1 MSPETLGA
9 PRGTASPT
17 TGLAATQSAPA
28 APDPTWSEARP
39 GDLTAQQ
46 IMASGTPTRHVF
58 INAGPGT
65 GKTTVAAQRFG
76 ALRFSAESRTD
87 DRAVV
92 AVSFTRAATWNL
104 HRRVS
109 RIWGPTAL
117 VWPHRIVT
125 LDAIMCDLFHDL
137 LGCGLLVWPN
147 GHTTLRVEDSWN
159 VLGGSFWTRQA
170 YRVSITAGGVIEVV
184 TGYSK
189 KPSQRAPSSEISKQL
204 LAGTCTHEDLR
215 DLLESALSNPD
226 VVNRVRNRLAATMRA
241 LIVDEVFDAN
251 DLDIAVIELA
261 VEAAVDVTLVGDPW
275 QALYVFRGARP
286 EVVPELLIRTKMRT
300 LPLTQSFRWRTSGQ
314 QELADT
320 LRAGESVA
328 LDQATHGGANVD
340 ADVVLASTWNQLWE
354 VDNHVLPLAFHAFKG
369 GLEEA
374 AATVLLNHITR
385 SVFSEDATY
394 LGDSL
399 TALAIDDADVPRQL
413 EPDLQRVVEILLTP
427 GRDTLKAA
435 YEDLV
440 RVIKTVSPREL
451 RAAHHAHTKRLA
463 GIAVRLSPHDRPV
476 PGLTIHQAK
485 GREWDVVGV
494 TPSDS
499 ERLRL
504 QLGLVV
510 TEDTDRKLY
519 VACTR
524 ARYLTVQV

>member
-1 MSPETLGA
+1 MSPKTRGA
-9 PRGTASPT
+9 APGAAGPKA
-17 TGLAATQSAPA
+17 GLAGSPLVPATPVQA
-28 APDPTWSEARP
+28 WSEARP
-39 GDLTAQQ
+39 GDLTVQQ
-46 IMASGTPTRHVF
+46 IMASGTSTGNVF

-104 HRRVS
+104 HRRV
-109 RIWGPTAL
+109 RRVWGPAAL
-117 VWPHRIVT
+117 AWPHRIVT

-147 GHTTLRVEDSWN
+147 GHTALRVEDSWN
-159 VLGGSFWTRQA
+159 VLGGSFWTRQE
-170 YRVSITAGGVIEVV
+170 YQVRITSGGVIEVV

-189 KPSQRAPSSEISKQL
+189 KASQRAPSAEIRRQL

-215 DLLESALSNPD
+215 DLLESALSNRD
-226 VVNRVRNRLAATMRA
+226 VADRVRNRLATTMRA

-261 VEAAVDVTLVGDPW
+261 VQAAVAVTLVGDPW

-286 EVVPELLIRTKMRT
+286 EVVPELLIRTSMRT
-300 LPLTQSFRWRTSGQ
+300 LPLTESFRWRTPGQ
-314 QELADT
+314 KSLAHA
-320 LRAGESVA
+320 LRAGESVN
-328 LDQATHGGANVD
+328 LDRATGGVASVH

-374 AATVLLNHITR
+374 AATVLLNHVTR

-399 TALAIDDADVPRQL
+399 TALAIDEADVPRQL

-427 GRDTLKAA
+427 GEGAVKAA

-440 RVIKTVSPREL
+440 RVIKLVSPREL
-451 RAAHHAHTKRLA
+451 RRAHHAHTKRLTS
-463 GIAVRLSPHDRPV
+463 IAARLSPDDRPV

-485 GREWDVVGV
+485 GREWDVVCV
-494 TPSDS
+494 TPSES
-499 ERLRL
+499 ERDRL
-504 QLGLVV
+504 QQGLLV